1 VSRIVHVLNGPNLDR
16 LGVREPEIYG
26 SATYGDL
33 VGRIEAGANGL
44 GMEIFVRQ
52 TAGEGELVTW
62 IHEAGA
68 EADGLLINA
77 AAYTHTSVAVRDAL
91 LTLTIPV
98 VEVHISNPDA
108 REEFRRTNLLADV
121 VTATVKGFGAYG
133 YLLALE
139 GLRALL
145 DGDG

>member
-1 VSRIVHVLNGPNLDR
+1 MSRVVHVLNGPNLDR
-16 LGVREPEIYG
+16 LGLREPDIYG
-26 SATYGDL
+26 TATYADL
-33 VGRIEAGANGL
+33 VARIESGADGL

-52 TAGEGELVTW
+52 TASEGELVTW

-68 EADGLLINA
+68 EAEGLLINA

-108 REEFRRTNLLADV
+108 REEFRRTNLLSDV
-121 VTATVKGFGAYG
+121 VTATVKGFGASG
-133 YLLALE
+133 YLLGLE
-139 GLRALL
+139 GLKGLL